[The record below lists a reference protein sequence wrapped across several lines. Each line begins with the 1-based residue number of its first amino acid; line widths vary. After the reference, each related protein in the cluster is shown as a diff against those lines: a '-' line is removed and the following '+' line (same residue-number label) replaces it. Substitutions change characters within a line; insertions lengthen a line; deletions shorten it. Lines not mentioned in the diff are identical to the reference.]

1 MFLSLLNRK
10 EMLKFLDLAIY
21 MVDIDGEATDVEK
34 RVLNKM
40 MAELDQIKDEY
51 SFRLTDTAE
60 NTIKFFSD
68 CNQVVK
74 NVVYLNLVYITMQ
87 DDLYN
92 TSELLFLEKI
102 KRKKK
107 TELCKN
113 YELYK
118 DCYYGDNCSFAHGL
132 EELRD
137 NIILP
142 SYKTKLCKSFIEN
155 KTCNFGTRCSYQ
167 HKIM

>member
-34 RVLNKM
+34 RVLTKM
-40 MAELDQIKDEY
+40 MAEVDQIKDEY

-60 NTIKFFSD
+60 NTIKFFSE

-74 NVVYLNLVYITMQ
+74 NVVYLNLVIISME

-102 KRKKK
+102 QKALKISSEKRRELISVVYAERDLREK
-107 TELCKN
+107 TIRILKN
-113 YELYK
+113 
-118 DCYYGDNCSFAHGL
+118 
-132 EELRD
+132 
-137 NIILP
+137 
-142 SYKTKLCKSFIEN
+142 
-155 KTCNFGTRCSYQ
+155 
-167 HKIM
+167 